1 MRTEV
6 DVIGLSLLPILLTLC
21 QNSRSIS
28 LLFFALLYFKL
39 FFKCR
44 YVVLF
49 ILFIYF
55 LFFHS
60 CVGTAAVVLLVA
72 VDITVV
78 DGDKLVVKVAAVVV
92 LLVLVVAAV
101 VFVIAILY
109 NLSIDSYFI

>member
-1 MRTEV
+1 M
-6 DVIGLSLLPILLTLC
+6 
-21 QNSRSIS
+21 
-28 LLFFALLYFKL
+28 
-39 FFKCR
+39 
-44 YVVLF
+44 
-49 ILFIYF
+49 
-55 LFFHS
+55 
-60 CVGTAAVVLLVA
+60 LLVA